1 MRVTEL
7 VAQYNVRAILN
18 IIRSCRQ
25 RTSQTIHDDAP
36 TDRPFAPLS
45 MSVSDDFSPVTE
57 ESPLKDVLP
66 SKLAA
71 RTLPALIEMGVETA
85 VDLYECVANIGSNW
99 YRNFQGI
106 KREDAVELVNW
117 LADHAK
123 DLGEVTERFW
133 PSGCA
138 PSDLVNNAADDAL
151 PLLYDD
157 INGETTHLSALL
169 SESNQV
175 LSALPETLS
184 GTQGINRGYD
194 DNSLEADD
202 DLSAVRVWL
211 QARAVNPNTLS
222 QYRKE
227 AERFL
232 LWCTMERG
240 KALSSITASDAALYP
255 RWLEELGR
263 LEPDAW
269 QQKWN
274 LPQTIWVGPKNAP
287 RLSAQWRPFNGP
299 LSVSS
304 RKTSLTVVRILFG
317 FLTKTGYLRSNP
329 FDQVS
334 SKVRYL
340 PGEGAPKAFADRSLT
355 PRQWEAVLEH
365 LDHMPEGEAKLRI
378 RIVLALGKG
387 LGMRASEMIHCRAD
401 WIAVRRIGD
410 EDLTVIEIVG
420 KGDKVRR
427 LPLAQQTLDDINAY
441 FSLRELPDVT
451 SADPSTP
458 LLAAIRRKKN
468 EAPQSAGISRSGLYR
483 VLCDFFEAA
492 AAEVQERSAADAAKL
507 RAGSTHW
514 LRHTFATNALKTM
527 DINLVQ
533 NAMGHASIGTTS
545 RYLTPEESQI
555 AQAMKKLP
563 AL

>member
-1 MRVTEL
+1 
-7 VAQYNVRAILN
+7 
-18 IIRSCRQ
+18 
-25 RTSQTIHDDAP
+25 
-36 TDRPFAPLS
+36 
-45 MSVSDDFSPVTE
+45 MSISDDSASVTE
-57 ESPLKDVLP
+57 ESLLQDVLP
-66 SKLAA
+66 AKLAA
-71 RTLPALIEMGVETA
+71 RTLPALTEMGVESA
-85 VDLYECVANIGSNW
+85 VDLYECVANVGCNW

-117 LADHAK
+117 LAAHAE

-133 PSGCA
+133 PGGCA
-138 PSDLVNNAADDAL
+138 PSDSARNFSDDTPQVLYGNNGTDV
-151 PLLYDD
+151 
-157 INGETTHLSALL
+157 GTTHISALL
-169 SESNQV
+169 AENNQI
-175 LSALPETLS
+175 LAALPETLS
-184 GTQGINRGYD
+184 GAQGSNRGYS

-240 KALSSITASDAALYP
+240 KALSSITASDAALYS

-263 LEPDAW
+263 LEPGAW

-355 PRQWEAVLEH
+355 PRQWKAVLEH
-365 LDHMPEGEAKLRI
+365 LEKMPDGEAKLRI
-378 RIVLALGKG
+378 RIVLSLGKG

-427 LPLAQQTLDDINAY
+427 LPLAQETLDDINAY
-441 FSLRELPDVT
+441 FALRNLPDVT
-451 SADPSTP
+451 SADPATP
-458 LLAAIRRKKN
+458 LLSSIRRKKS
-468 EAPQSAGISRSGLYR
+468 EAPQSDGISRSGLYR

>member
-1 MRVTEL
+1 
-7 VAQYNVRAILN
+7 
-18 IIRSCRQ
+18 
-25 RTSQTIHDDAP
+25 
-36 TDRPFAPLS
+36 
-45 MSVSDDFSPVTE
+45 MSISDDSASVTE
-57 ESPLKDVLP
+57 ESLLEDVLP
-66 SKLAA
+66 AKLAA
-71 RTLPALIEMGVETA
+71 RTLPALTEMGVESA
-85 VDLYECVANIGSNW
+85 VDLYECVANVGCNW

-117 LADHAK
+117 LAAHAE

-133 PSGCA
+133 PGGCA
-138 PSDLVNNAADDAL
+138 PSDSARNFSDDSSQVLYGNNGTDV
-151 PLLYDD
+151 
-157 INGETTHLSALL
+157 ETTHISALL
-169 SESNQV
+169 AENNQI
-175 LSALPETLS
+175 LAALPKTLS
-184 GTQGINRGYD
+184 GAQGSNRGYS

-202 DLSAVRVWL
+202 DFSAVRVWL

-263 LEPDAW
+263 LEPGAW

-340 PGEGAPKAFADRSLT
+340 PGEGAPKAFADQSLT
-355 PRQWEAVLEH
+355 PRQWKAVLEH
-365 LDHMPEGEAKLRI
+365 LEKMPDGEAKLRI
-378 RIVLALGKG
+378 RIVLSLGKG
-387 LGMRASEMIHCRAD
+387 FA
-401 WIAVRRIGD
+401 
-410 EDLTVIEIVG
+410 
-420 KGDKVRR
+420 
-427 LPLAQQTLDDINAY
+427 
-441 FSLRELPDVT
+441 LRNLPDVT
-451 SADPSTP
+451 SADPATP
-458 LLAAIRRKKN
+458 LLSSIRRKKS
-468 EAPQSAGISRSGLYR
+468 EAPQSDGISRSGLYR

>member
-1 MRVTEL
+1 
-7 VAQYNVRAILN
+7 
-18 IIRSCRQ
+18 
-25 RTSQTIHDDAP
+25 
-36 TDRPFAPLS
+36 
-45 MSVSDDFSPVTE
+45 MSISDDSASVTE
-57 ESPLKDVLP
+57 ESLLQDVLP
-66 SKLAA
+66 AKLAA
-71 RTLPALIEMGVETA
+71 RTLPALTEMGVESA
-85 VDLYECVANIGSNW
+85 VDLYECVANVGCNW

-117 LADHAK
+117 LAAHAE

-133 PSGCA
+133 PGGCA
-138 PSDLVNNAADDAL
+138 PSDSARNFSDDSPQVLYGNNGTDV
-151 PLLYDD
+151 
-157 INGETTHLSALL
+157 ETTHISALL
-169 SESNQV
+169 AENNQI
-175 LSALPETLS
+175 LAALPETLS
-184 GTQGINRGYD
+184 GAQGSNRGYS

-263 LEPDAW
+263 LEPGAW

-355 PRQWEAVLEH
+355 PRQWKAVLEH
-365 LDHMPEGEAKLRI
+365 LEKMPDGEAKLRI
-378 RIVLALGKG
+378 RIVLSLGKG

-427 LPLAQQTLDDINAY
+427 LPLAQETLDDIKAY
-441 FSLRELPDVT
+441 FALRNLPDVT
-451 SADPSTP
+451 SADPATP
-458 LLAAIRRKKN
+458 LLSSIRRKKS
-468 EAPQSAGISRSGLYR
+468 EAPQSDGISRSGLYR

>member
-1 MRVTEL
+1 
-7 VAQYNVRAILN
+7 
-18 IIRSCRQ
+18 
-25 RTSQTIHDDAP
+25 
-36 TDRPFAPLS
+36 

-57 ESPLKDVLP
+57 ESPLEDVLP

-85 VDLYECVANIGSNW
+85 VDLYECVANVGSNW

-117 LADHAK
+117 LADHAE

-269 QQKWN
+269 QQ
-274 LPQTIWVGPKNAP
+274 
-287 RLSAQWRPFNGP
+287 NGIFRRR
-299 LSVSS
+299 SGSG
-304 RKTSLTVVRILFG
+304 RKTRRDCLHNGVPSTDLF
-317 FLTKTGYLRSNP
+317 LSQAARL
-329 FDQVS
+329 
-334 SKVRYL
+334 
-340 PGEGAPKAFADRSLT
+340 
-355 PRQWEAVLEH
+355 
-365 LDHMPEGEAKLRI
+365 
-378 RIVLALGKG
+378 
-387 LGMRASEMIHCRAD
+387 
-401 WIAVRRIGD
+401 
-410 EDLTVIEIVG
+410 
-420 KGDKVRR
+420 R
-427 LPLAQQTLDDINAY
+427 LPSCA
-441 FSLRELPDVT
+441 FSSV
-451 SADPSTP
+451 
-458 LLAAIRRKKN
+458 
-468 EAPQSAGISRSGLYR
+468 
-483 VLCDFFEAA
+483 F
-492 AAEVQERSAADAAKL
+492 
-507 RAGSTHW
+507 
-514 LRHTFATNALKTM
+514 
-527 DINLVQ
+527 
-533 NAMGHASIGTTS
+533 
-545 RYLTPEESQI
+545 
-555 AQAMKKLP
+555 
-563 AL
+563 